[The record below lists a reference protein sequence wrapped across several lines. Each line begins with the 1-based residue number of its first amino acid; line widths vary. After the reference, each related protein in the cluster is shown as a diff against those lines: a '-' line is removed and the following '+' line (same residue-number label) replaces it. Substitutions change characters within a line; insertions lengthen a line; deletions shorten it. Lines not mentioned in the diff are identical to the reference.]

1 MNSNVLWKR
10 LVRYRNSDGSTRL
23 GEPQVANGDDILAL
37 ALDGKLDVE
46 VLSGL
51 DPLAATPTGQKE
63 VVKELL
69 APLVPSDVPFVR
81 CIGLNYK
88 THSISH
94 YLLSLDL
101 Y

>member
-1 MNSNVLWKR
+1 MVSWKR
-10 LVRYRNSDGSTRL
+10 LVRYRNGHGSTRL
-23 GEPQVANGDDILAL
+23 GEPQVANGDDVLAL
-37 ALDGKLDVE
+37 ALDGKLEVE
-46 VLSGL
+46 VFSGI

-88 THSISH
+88 THSTSRR
-94 YLLSLDL
+94 LLALHL